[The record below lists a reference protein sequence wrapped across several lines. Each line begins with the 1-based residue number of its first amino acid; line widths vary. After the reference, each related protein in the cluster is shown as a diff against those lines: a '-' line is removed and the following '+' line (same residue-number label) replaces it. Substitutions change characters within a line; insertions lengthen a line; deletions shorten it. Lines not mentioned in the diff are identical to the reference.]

1 MLRRKFLIIQLF
13 SNGDCLYATV
23 LARQLKNDFPG
34 CHITWAVAPFCA
46 SILDNNS
53 FIDELW
59 QVGYI
64 TDRSIETFRKNKKR
78 LFAEAV
84 QRQFDEIFF
93 TQIIEDNF
101 VFYDGQ
107 VRSSIFSAF
116 KRPISVSVEPVLELT
131 DKEREKVRNF
141 ITQHKINSGDFVI
154 LFECSPQSGQ
164 LSMDLVRASGIAER
178 IVENNLRI
186 RVILSSG
193 NQAEVADNS
202 IIDGS
207 VLSLRE
213 TAYLTHFC
221 HLLIGCSSGITWAGT
236 SSAARPLPSIQL
248 LNRNAYIF
256 NSPSLDY
263 ARNKLPADRWLE
275 LYDFDNDLVVSCVN
289 SIINNGFEVTRQQF
303 GQLPS
308 PSFKLYRGIVHQ
320 FLQQGKFGLLIKFIR
335 RNYKLYGLNGVM
347 IKYIWLGIFL
357 FPVQYLLNLFYRK
370 K

>member
-1 MLRRKFLIIQLF
+1 MKKKFLIIQLF

-34 CHITWAVAPFCA
+34 CHVTWAVAPFCA
-46 SILDNNS
+46 SILDNNP

-59 QVGYI
+59 QVDYI
-64 TDRSIETFRKNKKR
+64 TDRRIETFRKNKKQ

-84 QRQFDEIFF
+84 QKQFDEIFF

-116 KRPISVSVEPVLELT
+116 KRPVSVPVEPVLELT
-131 DKEREKVRNF
+131 DSEKEKVQNF
-141 ITQHKINSGDFVI
+141 ISQHKIEPGDFVI

-164 LSMDLVRASGIAER
+164 LSMDLTRALKIAER
-178 IVENNLRI
+178 IVENNPQA
-186 RVILSSG
+186 RVILSSQ
-193 NQAEVADNS
+193 NPAEVTNNS

-213 TAYLTHFC
+213 TAWLTHFC
-221 HLLIGCSSGITWAGT
+221 HLLIGCSSGITWVGT
-236 SSAARPLPSIQL
+236 SSAARALPSIQL
-248 LNRNAYIF
+248 LNRKAYIF
-256 NSPSLDY
+256 NSPTLDH
-263 ARNKLPADRWLE
+263 ARNKLPTERWLE
-275 LYDFDNDLVVSCVN
+275 LYDFDDDLVLSCVN
-289 SIINNGFEVTRQQF
+289 SIIKNGFEEARQQF

-320 FLQQGKFGLLIKFIR
+320 FIQRGKFGLLTKFIS
-335 RNYKLYGLNGVM
+335 RNYKLYGVNGRM
-347 IKYIWLGIFL
+347 IKYISLGVFL
-357 FPVQYLLNLFYRK
+357 FPAQYLLNLFK
-370 K
+370 KKK